1 MTKRDKIVSIFG
13 IGLNAVVV
21 TIILFAST
29 NIIA

>member
-13 IGLNAVVV
+13 IGLNAVVA

>member
-13 IGLNAVVV
+13 LGLNAVVV
-21 TIILFAST
+21 SIVLLAST

>member
-1 MTKRDKIVSIFG
+1 MTTQDKITTIFG

-21 TIILFAST
+21 TIVLFAST